1 MKIGVVCLSL
11 SCMDFLDVLDF
22 VRDIGGEAIELCT
35 VKGAHNGTL
44 NLAGDNRL
52 SIPRTVE
59 SFGLSITSVAGYND
73 FASHVTDELQTQI
86 ERLENYCKLAADLNV
101 NIVRAM
107 GGDPKPG
114 LSKSQMIEN
123 VIQGFK
129 IAVEMAG
136 QYGVILALENHGT
149 IINDGPALMK
159 IIDEV
164 ASDNL
169 RLTLDTGNF
178 CWAGFSLDESYE
190 YFKQLV
196 PYVANV
202 HLKDVVFD
210 AGNEALFVPLG
221 QGKMDLRMILT
232 LLAGHGYQGAL
243 LCEYEGM
250 GDPKEL
256 LESGVFGHEKYV
268 EQLKSGTKQ
277 SLAYLKNLL

>member
-11 SCMDFLDVLDF
+11 SCMDFIDVLDF

-232 LLAGHGYQGAL
+232 LLADHGYQGAL